1 MNRQFFPG
9 YSIGTDAYDDIKT
22 ICKTYGKTAA
32 IIGGKRA
39 LDASQEKILAAM
51 QDSGVEPTGVFWYG
65 GEASVENITLLEEN
79 PAVAKADMIFAVGGG
94 KAIDTGKV
102 LAHRTGRPF
111 FTFPTIAST
120 CASCTSLGI
129 LYHSDGSLR
138 EYSFSK
144 ETPVHIFIDSGV
156 IARAPREYL
165 WAGIGDTMAKF
176 YECTVSGRGDTLSHS
191 EALVHIFIDSGVIAR
206 APREYL
212 WAGIGDTMAKF
223 YECTVS
229 GRGDTLSHSEAL
241 GTAISTMCAD
251 PLVAYGVQALQDCDH
266 NTVSKAL
273 EEVILGIIVSTG
285 FVSNLVSIDYNTG
298 LAHAVYN
305 GFTILPQIEKYGQA
319 LEEVILGIIVSTG
332 FVSNLV
338 SIDYNTG
345 LAHAVYNGFTILPQ
359 IEKYGHLHGEIVFYG
374 ILILLLVDEQIQEFE
389 RVYRFGLQMGFPTCL
404 RALHTEIGE
413 MPAVAEKALQGI
425 DVRHYPYKVH
435 KEMILSAVRQLEK
448 YFYIFLS
455 IKIHSFLKKH
465 ALSSRFSP
473 YFRDFYEFRFIRN
486 TT

>member
-9 YSIGTDAYDDIKT
+9 YSIGSDAYDDIKT

-51 QDSGVEPTGVFWYG
+51 KGSGVEPTGVFWYG
-65 GEASVENITLLEEN
+65 GEASVENIELLEEN
-79 PAVAKADMIFAVGGG
+79 PEVARADMIFAVGGG

-129 LYHSDGSLR
+129 LYHPDGSLR

-144 ETPVHIFIDSGV
+144 ETPIHIFINSEV
-156 IARAPREYL
+156 IAHAPREYL

-176 YECTVSGRGDTLSHS
+176 YECTVSGRGDTLSH
-191 EALVHIFIDSGVIAR
+191 
-206 APREYL
+206 P
-212 WAGIGDTMAKF
+212 
-223 YECTVS
+223 
-229 GRGDTLSHSEAL
+229 EAL

-251 PLVAYGVQALQDCDH
+251 PLVAYGVQALKDCDH

-305 GFTILPQIEKYGQA
+305 GFTILPQMEA
-319 LEEVILGIIVSTG
+319 
-332 FVSNLV
+332 
-338 SIDYNTG
+338 
-345 LAHAVYNGFTILPQ
+345 
-359 IEKYGHLHGEIVFYG
+359 YGHLHGEIVFYG
-374 ILILLLVDEQIQEFE
+374 ILVLLFVDNQIQELE
-389 RVYRFGLQMGFPTCL
+389 RIYSFGKQMGLPTCL
-404 RALHTEIGE
+404 KDLHTKIEEI
-413 MPAVAEKALQGI
+413 PAVADKALQGI
-425 DVRHYPYKVH
+425 DVRHYPYKVS
-435 KEMILSAVRQLEK
+435 KQMILSAVGELENRAMK
-448 YFYIFLS
+448 
-455 IKIHSFLKKH
+455 
-465 ALSSRFSP
+465 
-473 YFRDFYEFRFIRN
+473 
-486 TT
+486 

>member
-102 LAHRTGRPF
+102 LAHRTGLPF

-191 EALVHIFIDSGVIAR
+191 EALG
-206 APREYL
+206 
-212 WAGIGDTMAKF
+212 
-223 YECTVS
+223 TV
-229 GRGDTLSHSEAL
+229 
-241 GTAISTMCAD
+241 ISTMCAD

-266 NTVSKAL
+266 NTVSK
-273 EEVILGIIVSTG
+273 
-285 FVSNLVSIDYNTG
+285 
-298 LAHAVYN
+298 
-305 GFTILPQIEKYGQA
+305 A

-435 KEMILSAVRQLEK
+435 KEMLLSAVRQLEK
-448 YFYIFLS
+448 YFS
-455 IKIHSFLKKH
+455 EHKN
-465 ALSSRFSP
+465 P
-473 YFRDFYEFRFIRN
+473 
-486 TT
+486 

>member
-9 YSIGTDAYDDIKT
+9 YSIGTDAYDDIKK

-32 IIGGKRA
+32 IIGGKQA

-51 QDSGVEPTGVFWYG
+51 EGSGVEPTGIFWYG
-65 GEASVENITLLEEN
+65 GEASVENIELLENN
-79 PAVAKADMIFAVGGG
+79 PTVAKADMIFAVGGG

-129 LYHSDGSLR
+129 LYHPDGSLR

-144 ETPVHIFIDSGV
+144 DTPIHIFIDSEV
-156 IARAPREYL
+156 ISHAPREYL

-176 YECTVSGRGDTLSHS
+176 YECT
-191 EALVHIFIDSGVIAR
+191 I
-206 APREYL
+206 
-212 WAGIGDTMAKF
+212 
-223 YECTVS
+223 S

-251 PLVAYGVQALQDCDH
+251 PLVAYGVQALHDCDNNH
-266 NTVSKAL
+266 VSSEL
-273 EEVILGIIVSTG
+273 EEVILGII
-285 FVSNLVSIDYNTG
+285 I
-298 LAHAVYN
+298 
-305 GFTILPQIEKYGQA
+305 
-319 LEEVILGIIVSTG
+319 STG

-374 ILILLLVDEQIQEFE
+374 ILILLLVDRQMQEFG
-389 RVYRFGLQMGFPTCL
+389 RIYQFGQEMGFPTCL
-404 RALHTEIGE
+404 ESLHTKIEQTH
-413 MPAVAEKALQGI
+413 AVADKALQGI
-425 DVRHYPYKVH
+425 DVRHYPYTVTQ
-435 KEMILSAVRQLEK
+435 EMILSAISELEN
-448 YFYIFLS
+448 Y
-455 IKIHSFLKKH
+455 HSQQK
-465 ALSSRFSP
+465 
-473 YFRDFYEFRFIRN
+473 
-486 TT
+486 

>member
-9 YSIGTDAYDDIKT
+9 YSIGTDAYDDIKK

-32 IIGGKRA
+32 IIGGKQA

-51 QDSGVEPTGVFWYG
+51 EGSGVEPTGIFWYG
-65 GEASVENITLLEEN
+65 GEASVENIELLENN

-129 LYHSDGSLR
+129 LYHPDGSLR

-144 ETPVHIFIDSGV
+144 DTPIHIFIDSEV
-156 IARAPREYL
+156 ISHAPREYL

-176 YECTVSGRGDTLSHS
+176 YECT
-191 EALVHIFIDSGVIAR
+191 I
-206 APREYL
+206 
-212 WAGIGDTMAKF
+212 
-223 YECTVS
+223 S

-251 PLVAYGVQALQDCDH
+251 PLVAYGVQALHDCDNNH
-266 NTVSKAL
+266 VSSEL
-273 EEVILGIIVSTG
+273 EEVILGII
-285 FVSNLVSIDYNTG
+285 I
-298 LAHAVYN
+298 
-305 GFTILPQIEKYGQA
+305 
-319 LEEVILGIIVSTG
+319 STG

-374 ILILLLVDEQIQEFE
+374 ILILLLVDRQMQEFE
-389 RVYRFGLQMGFPTCL
+389 RIYQFGQEMGFPTCL
-404 RALHTEIGE
+404 ESLHTKLEQTH
-413 MPAVAEKALQGI
+413 AVADKALQGI
-425 DVRHYPYKVH
+425 DVRHYPYTVTQ
-435 KEMILSAVRQLEK
+435 EMILSAISELEN
-448 YFYIFLS
+448 Y
-455 IKIHSFLKKH
+455 HSQQK
-465 ALSSRFSP
+465 
-473 YFRDFYEFRFIRN
+473 
-486 TT
+486 